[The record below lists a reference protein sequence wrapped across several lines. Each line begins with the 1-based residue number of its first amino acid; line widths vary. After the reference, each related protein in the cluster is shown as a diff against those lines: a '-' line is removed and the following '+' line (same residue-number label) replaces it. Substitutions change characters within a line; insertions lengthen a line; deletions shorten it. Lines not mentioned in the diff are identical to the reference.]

1 MVVLDLTLEPTLEPT
16 EVGALAASGIRVLE
30 ASEGFHL
37 EGDIGITPE
46 ALGSPH
52 LIYLVQ

>member
-16 EVGALAASGIRVLE
+16 EVGALAASGTRVLE